1 LHSAFRIKTGKF
13 LTIWLLAGGFA
24 ALSATQCDAQILH
37 KKKKVDKSTST
48 DNTAEPD
55 KILYERSIEDIKRGH
70 QEVGRLSLQ
79 TLINT
84 YPDSEYLA
92 KAKLAIA
99 DSYYKEGG
107 SANMTQAIQ
116 AYKDFEIFFP
126 FLPEASYAQI
136 QVANTH
142 YKEMAKPDRDR
153 SEAKMAEEEY
163 QTFLEKYPKDPLAPQ
178 AEQRLRNTQE
188 IIAEGDYRIGYF
200 YYVKGDKRAAAARL
214 IALTKRYPLYSKSDK
229 ALWMLGDVFE
239 SSEHKEIAQQ
249 YYAQIV
255 RNYPLSPLVGDSKA
269 KLKAFNVPVP
279 QPDPKAQA
287 WMVAEQN
294 APREHDSLIKRP
306 LALVRPGPHTEF
318 IAAARTGAPNL
329 TPESDN
335 TSATDILTP
344 GNRST
349 LGGSGPAAGNAAV
362 VEVVTPGSGGST
374 ATTGTTTGTAAG
386 DANGAAASGGA
397 SSGASGTGSAD
408 GTATQPADGGTNPP
422 GATGDPK
429 AAATPAAAPAASDP
443 ATNPV
448 TTTTTTGTS
457 TDGKAADGSTPATT
471 GTDANGSQDSST
483 TPTNNGKESSS
494 KKKKGLKKLV
504 PW

>member
-1 LHSAFRIKTGKF
+1 MHSAFRTKPWKF
-13 LTIWLLAGGFA
+13 LTIFVLAGGFA

-37 KKKKVDKSTST
+37 KKKKVDKSTSQ

-55 KILYERSIEDIKRGH
+55 KILYERAMDDIKRGR

-153 SEAKMAEEEY
+153 SEAKLAEEEY

-178 AEQRLRNTQE
+178 AEQRLRNVQE

-214 IALTKRYPLYSKSDK
+214 IALTKRYPLYSKSDH

-239 SSEHKEIAQQ
+239 TSEHREIAQQ

-255 RNYPLSPLVGDSKA
+255 RNYPLSPLVPDAKY

-306 LALVRPGPHTEF
+306 LALVRSGPHTEF
-318 IAAARTGAPNL
+318 IAAARSGAPNL
-329 TPESDN
+329 TPEADN

-349 LGGSGPAAGNAAV
+349 LGGSSPTSGNAAV
-362 VEVVTPGSGGST
+362 VEVVTPGSPGST
-374 ATTGTTTGTAAG
+374 APSA
-386 DANGAAASGGA
+386 DANGTAASGGA
-397 SSGASGTGSAD
+397 ASGTSTGTTGTGATDGS
-408 GTATQPADGGTNPP
+408 ATQPADSTGTNPT
-422 GATGDPK
+422 GSAGDPK
-429 AAATPAAAPAASDP
+429 AAATPGPAPAAGDP
-443 ATNPV
+443 ATNNV
-448 TTTTTTGTS
+448 TTTTSTG
-457 TDGKAADGSTPATT
+457 TDGKAADGSTPAANS
-471 GTDANGSQDSST
+471 TDANGNQDSSASN
-483 TPTNNGKESSS
+483 NNGKESSS
-494 KKKKGLKKLV
+494 KKKKGIKKLV

>member
-1 LHSAFRIKTGKF
+1 LYPAFRTRTLKYF
-13 LTIWLLAGGFA
+13 TILILAGGFA

-37 KKKKVDKSTST
+37 RKKKVDKSTSQ

-55 KILYERSIEDIKRGH
+55 KILYERAMDDLKRGR
-70 QEVGRLSLQ
+70 QEVARLSLQ

-116 AYKDFEIFFP
+116 AYKDFGIFFP

-178 AEQRLRNTQE
+178 AEQRLRNVQE

-200 YYVKGDKRAAAARL
+200 YYVKGDRRAAAARL
-214 IALTKRYPLYSKSDK
+214 IALTKRYPLYSKSDH

-239 SSEHKEIAQQ
+239 RSEHREIAQQ

-255 RNYPLSPLVGDSKA
+255 RNYPLSPLVGDAKY
-269 KLKAFNVPVP
+269 KLKAFNVPIP

-294 APREHDSLIKRP
+294 APREHDSLIKKP
-306 LALVRPGPHTEF
+306 LALIRSGPHAEF
-318 IAAARTGAPNL
+318 VAAARTGAPNL
-329 TPESDN
+329 TPETDN

-349 LGGSGPAAGNAAV
+349 LGGSSPTAGNAAV
-362 VEVVTPGSGGST
+362 VEVVTPGSPGST
-374 ATTGTTTGTAAG
+374 SAGTPAAN
-386 DANGAAASGGA
+386 DANGAAAGTTGA
-397 SSGASGTGSAD
+397 TAGSTD
-408 GTATQPADGGTNPP
+408 GTAQPTDSTGTNPP
-422 GATGDPK
+422 GASGDPK
-429 AAATPAAAPAASDP
+429 AAATPAPAPAGGDP
-443 ATNPV
+443 STNPV
-448 TTTTTTGTS
+448 TTTTTTGT
-457 TDGKAADGSTPATT
+457 DGKPADGSAQTAT
-471 GTDANGSQDSST
+471 GTDANGNPESST
-483 TPTNNGKESSS
+483 TPNNNGKESSS
-494 KKKKGLKKLV
+494 KKKKGIKKIV

>member
-1 LHSAFRIKTGKF
+1 LYSAFRTKTLKYF
-13 LTIWLLAGGFA
+13 TILILAGGFA

-37 KKKKVDKSTST
+37 KKKKVDKSTSQ

-55 KILYERSIEDIKRGH
+55 KILYERAMDDLKRGR
-70 QEVGRLSLQ
+70 QEVARLSLQ

-116 AYKDFEIFFP
+116 AYKDFGIFFP

-178 AEQRLRNTQE
+178 AEQRLRNVQE

-200 YYVKGDKRAAAARL
+200 YYVKGDRRAAAARL
-214 IALTKRYPLYSKSDK
+214 IALTKRYPLYSKSDH

-239 SSEHKEIAQQ
+239 RSEHREIAQQ

-255 RNYPLSPLVGDSKA
+255 RNYPLSPLVGDAKY
-269 KLKAFNVPVP
+269 KLKAFNVPIP

-294 APREHDSLIKRP
+294 APREHDSLIKKP
-306 LALVRPGPHTEF
+306 LALIRSGPHAEF
-318 IAAARTGAPNL
+318 VAAARTGAPNL
-329 TPESDN
+329 TPETDN

-349 LGGSGPAAGNAAV
+349 LGGSSPTAGNAAV
-362 VEVVTPGSGGST
+362 VEVVTPGSPGST
-374 ATTGTTTGTAAG
+374 SAGSTPAAN
-386 DANGAAASGGA
+386 DANGAAAGTTGA
-397 SSGASGTGSAD
+397 TAGSTD
-408 GTATQPADGGTNPP
+408 GTAQPTDSTGTNPP
-422 GATGDPK
+422 GASGDPK
-429 AAATPAAAPAASDP
+429 AAATPAPARAGGDP
-443 ATNPV
+443 STNPV
-448 TTTTTTGTS
+448 TTTTTTGT
-457 TDGKAADGSTPATT
+457 DGKPADGSVPAAT
-471 GTDANGSQDSST
+471 GTDANGNPESST
-483 TPTNNGKESSS
+483 TPNNNGKESSS
-494 KKKKGLKKLV
+494 KKKKGIKKIV